1 DPIGRTEGY
10 LYFKLME
17 ILSNQ
22 GSVIFGGSVS
32 DGLFSGMPRHK
43 LVKLMQIFPL
53 GRVPLEEF
61 YHYTQISSQPRSI
74 SGKLMKKLYFRGG
87 DPKAPIVL
95 GTDSQINPKTLPR
108 QKKGLLNH
116 VLRDG
121 LLNGVQNSMAKIEK
135 THMAY
140 GIEFRSPFTD
150 KDLVDFSSKL
160 TEDMKM
166 HAFQEKY
173 ILRKTLG
180 SLLPKEVVERPK
192 FPQRM
197 AYDNKLSEVLETLA
211 DSYLNPIV
219 VKDRGFFVQEDI
231 DRLRRRINGKPYS
244 SIQAMRIWTAVLTE
258 IWAQIFLDHRGEPNF
273 Q

>member
-1 DPIGRTEGY
+1 
-10 LYFKLME
+10 
-17 ILSNQ
+17 
-22 GSVIFGGSVS
+22 
-32 DGLFSGMPRHK
+32 
-43 LVKLMQIFPL
+43 
-53 GRVPLEEF
+53 
-61 YHYTQISSQPRSI
+61 
-74 SGKLMKKLYFRGG
+74 
-87 DPKAPIVL
+87 
-95 GTDSQINPKTLPR
+95 
-108 QKKGLLNH
+108 
-116 VLRDG
+116 
-121 LLNGVQNSMAKIEK
+121 MAKIEK

-173 ILRKTLG
+173 ILRKTLA